1 MTIYIA
7 LLRGINV
14 GGKNKIKMAE
24 LKNSFEALGLERVK
38 TYINSGNVL
47 FESQL
52 SEAVLREQI
61 EQAVHRDYGIALT
74 VILRTAQELEQMI
87 EHCPFSLDTLL
98 AGESIHVSFL
108 LQAPTEDQIIYL
120 SRIQSEKDE
129 FQIQGRD
136 LYLWFRQSILD
147 SKLASHIPK
156 FEDSATTR
164 NWNTI
169 LKLDALA
176 KAMKSD

>member
-1 MTIYIA
+1 
-7 LLRGINV
+7 
-14 GGKNKIKMAE
+14 MAE
-24 LKNSFEALGLERVK
+24 LKNSFEALGLECVK

-74 VILRTAQELEQMI
+74 VVLRTAQELEQMI
-87 EHCPFSLDTLL
+87 EYCPFSPDTLL

-108 LQAPTEDQIIYL
+108 FQAPTEDQIIYL

-129 FQIQGRD
+129 FQIQG
-136 LYLWFRQSILD
+136 
-147 SKLASHIPK
+147 
-156 FEDSATTR
+156 
-164 NWNTI
+164 
-169 LKLDALA
+169 
-176 KAMKSD
+176 